1 MTNYSIGDVL
11 IRIKNAVMVSKKVVE
26 VPKFKYAISVLEVLT
41 KRGLIEGYDIAGRNI
56 EVKLK
61 YASNGLSALQD
72 VKLFSR
78 PGRRWY
84 MKVEEMKPVRSGT
97 GVQIVSTPQGVMTT
111 VEARKLNVGGELIC
125 EVW

>member
-11 IRIKNAVMVSKKVVE
+11 IRIKNAVMVGKKIVE
-26 VPKFKYAISVLEVLT
+26 VPKFKYAISVLEVLA
-41 KRGLIEGYDIAGRNI
+41 KRGFVESYDIVGRNI

-61 YASNGLSALQD
+61 YAENGMPLMQD
-72 VKLFSR
+72 VRLFSR

>member
-11 IRIKNAVMVSKKVVE
+11 IRLKNAVMISKKVVE
-26 VPKFKYAISVLEVLT
+26 VPKFKYAISLLEVLK
-41 KRGLIEGYDIAGRNI
+41 KRRFIEDYAIVGHNI
-56 EVKLK
+56 DVTLK
-61 YASNGLSALQD
+61 YADNGLSAFQD
-72 VKLFSR
+72 VRLYSR

-84 MKVEEMKPVRSGT
+84 MKVEEMEPVRSGT
-97 GVQIVSTPQGVMTT
+97 GIQIVSTPRGVMTT

>member
-11 IRIKNAVMVSKKVVE
+11 IRIKNGAMISKKIVE
-26 VPKFKYAISVLEVLT
+26 VPKFKYAISLLEVLT
-41 KRGLIEGYDIAGRNI
+41 KRRFIEGYDIVGHNI
-56 EVKLK
+56 EVKMK
-61 YASNGLSALQD
+61 YADNGLCAFQD
-72 VKLFSR
+72 VRLFSR

-84 MKVEEMKPVRSGT
+84 IKAEEMQPVRSGT
-97 GVQIVSTPQGVMTT
+97 GIQIVSTPQGVMTT

>member
-11 IRIKNAVMVSKKVVE
+11 IRLKNAAMISKKVVE
-26 VPKFKYAISVLEVLT
+26 VPKFKYAIAVLEVLA
-41 KRGLIEGYDIAGRNI
+41 KRGFIVGYDIVGHNI
-56 EVKLK
+56 EVKMK
-61 YASNGLSALQD
+61 YADNGLSALQD
-72 VKLFSR
+72 VRLFSR

-84 MKVEEMKPVRSGT
+84 IKAEEMQPVRSGT
-97 GVQIVSTPQGVMTT
+97 GIQIVSTPQGVMTT

>member
-11 IRIKNAVMVSKKVVE
+11 IRIKNGAMVSKKIVE
-26 VPKFKYAISVLEVLT
+26 VPKFKYAIAVLEVLA
-41 KRGLIEGYDIAGRNI
+41 KRHFIEGYDIAGRNI
-56 EVKLK
+56 EVKMK
-61 YASNGLSALQD
+61 YADNGLSALQD
-72 VKLFSR
+72 IRLYSR

-84 MKVEEMKPVRSGT
+84 IKAEEMQPVRSGT
-97 GVQIVSTPQGVMTT
+97 GIQVVSTPQGVMTT

>member
-11 IRIKNAVMVSKKVVE
+11 IRIKNGVMIGKKIIE
-26 VPKFKYAISVLEVLT
+26 VPKFKYAISVLEVLK
-41 KRGLIEGYDIAGRNI
+41 KRKFVNDYQIVGRNI
-56 EVKLK
+56 EVELK
-61 YASNGLSALQD
+61 YADNGQPAFQD
-72 VKLFSR
+72 VRLFSR

>member
-41 KRGLIEGYDIAGRNI
+41 KRGLIEGYDIVGRNI

-72 VKLFSR
+72 VKLFST

>member
-11 IRIKNAVMVSKKVVE
+11 IRLKNAAMISKKVAE
-26 VPKFKYAISVLEVLT
+26 VPKFKYAIAVLEVLA
-41 KRGLIEGYDIAGRNI
+41 KRGFIAGYDIVGHNI
-56 EVKLK
+56 EVKMK
-61 YASNGLSALQD
+61 YADNGLSALQD
-72 VKLFSR
+72 VRLFSR

-84 MKVEEMKPVRSGT
+84 IKAEEMQPVRSGT
-97 GVQIVSTPQGVMTT
+97 GIQIVSTPQGVMTT